1 MDGGWTTSLAASSPG
16 VSGPHLYRQNSAESW
31 VSVIEELVRWAL
43 SLRLSR
49 TTASRNRLV
58 RELSAT
64 SCATFDTIVS
74 IPHELRSVTQLSVEP
89 LGSAPWRSTPRTP
102 RPR

>member
-1 MDGGWTTSLAASSPG
+1 M
-16 VSGPHLYRQNSAESW
+16 YRQNSAESW

-49 TTASRNRLV
+49 TTASRKRLV

-64 SCATFDTIVS
+64 SCSLFDTS
-74 IPHELRSVTQLSVEP
+74 LAYLTS
-89 LGSAPWRSTPRTP
+89 
-102 RPR
+102 